1 MVLGFDS
8 QSFRGWECQ
17 EEEKRWSTDA
27 CFFFYCFFS
36 LPFFFY
42 HFVFFSFLLWFF
54 FFFFSYSPLRGF
66 LFLFMATSLPF
77 ILLDSMG
84 FLPFVPKASSTIF
97 SFLWAFLED
106 YPLTHRLPGHYLCSK
121 CACCTTLHSRTEL
134 FVLFLP
140 LPLFVLPAW
149 IRIGGSLSLYYPYGM
164 HQVTPALCLPL
175 LGEIPS
181 QQSIFPKRN
190 LDGNSKIDPFSPHH

>member
-36 LPFFFY
+36 LLFFFTTL
-42 HFVFFSFLLWFF
+42 FSFLFFSDSF

-66 LFLFMATSLPF
+66 LLLFMATSLPF
-77 ILLDSMG
+77 TLLDSMG
-84 FLPFVPKASSTIF
+84 YLPFVPKASSTIF

-106 YPLTHRLPGHYLCSK
+106 YPLTRRLPGHYLCSK
-121 CACCTTLHSRTEL
+121 CACCTTFHSRTKL

-149 IRIGGSLSLYYPYGM
+149 IRIGGSLSLSTTLM
-164 HQVTPALCLPL
+164 AC
-175 LGEIPS
+175 I
-181 QQSIFPKRN
+181 K
-190 LDGNSKIDPFSPHH
+190 

>member
-1 MVLGFDS
+1 MSRGREKMVYRCMLLFLLLFLS
-8 QSFRGWECQ
+8 S
-17 EEEKRWSTDA
+17 
-27 CFFFYCFFS
+27 FFFTT
-36 LPFFFY
+36 L
-42 HFVFFSFLLWFF
+42 FSFLFFSDSF
-54 FFFFSYSPLRGF
+54 FFFFSYSPLHGF

-77 ILLDSMG
+77 RLLDSMG

-106 YPLTHRLPGHYLCSK
+106 YPLTHRLLGHYLCSK
-121 CACCTTLHSRTEL
+121 CACCTTLHSRTKL

-164 HQVTPALCLPL
+164 HQVTPSLCLPL